1 MRKFARSTLITAAL
15 LGAVATTAGA
25 AGAAS
30 AASHPAKPVPAAVVP
45 HGAAACSGSDCVIY
59 DLSTQS
65 SCTEVN
71 EAATYDSRWTV
82 GLSSQ
87 TDQTVL
93 GGHIVAYKIQYFS
106 GSWSGWYVPGVND
119 IDIKFNTSANT
130 ERRQWSY
137 FYDHAHDYIIC
148 K

>member
-1 MRKFARSTLITAAL
+1 MRKLARSTLITAAL

-25 AGAAS
+25 AA
-30 AASHPAKPVPAAVVP
+30 HTTKPAPAAVIP
-45 HGAAACSGSDCVIY
+45 HGAPACSGSDCVIY

-71 EAATYDSRWTV
+71 EGATFDSRWTA

-87 TDQTVL
+87 ADQTIL
-93 GGHIVAYKIQYFS
+93 GGHIIAYKIQY
-106 GSWSGWYVPGVND
+106 GNGTWSGWFAPGVND
-119 IDIKFNTSANT
+119 IDIKFNPSTNT

-137 FYDHAHDYIIC
+137 FYDHTHDYIIC